1 MDRIFISSLQRGEMG
16 AIRVTAART
25 IEALGMQPVMF
36 ETGAAAADA
45 PRHVLLERIASCD
58 ALLLILGSQYG
69 EAVTGGVSPTEDEF
83 NQAKACNLPI
93 VVLVQSTTMEPDEQ
107 AFLARVRGS
116 WEDGRL
122 TASFNDADDVGLA
135 VTRALTDWR
144 SSQRAT
150 STAPVARERAIA
162 LARGREHPGSVTG
175 GSKLRVVVVPATAAP
190 LIDAL
195 ALRDHGLLDDL
206 AGAARTSGLVSQRE
220 GITPQLGADAI
231 ELTLATDGY
240 ERLTLQVGFDGS
252 IVGEGAVGSGDMF
265 FGSSVVLPERARA
278 VMAATMAFAEAV
290 WGRIDQ
296 RDQVRSLFVICAVP
310 DARSKVYAVEPVG
323 NSMSVPTNNP
333 QTLLAPETPVQ
344 MRRADLGGSS
354 DRLEAELYRAF
365 ELHGAVHTARGRR

>member
-16 AIRVTAART
+16 AIRVAAART

-58 ALLLILGSQYG
+58 ALLLILGAQYG

-83 NQAKACNLPI
+83 NQARASNLPI
-93 VVLVQSTTMEPDEQ
+93 VVLVQSTTMESDEQ

-122 TASFNDADDVGLA
+122 TANFNDAGDVGLA
-135 VTRALTDWR
+135 VTRALTEWR
-144 SSQRAT
+144 T
-150 STAPVARERAIA
+150 SRRETSIAPMARERAIA
-162 LARGREHPGSVTG
+162 LARGRERVGSVTG
-175 GSKLRVVVVPATAAP
+175 GSKLRVVVVPAVAAP

-206 AGAARTSGLVSQRE
+206 AGAARSSGLVSQRE

-265 FGSSVVLPERARA
+265 FGSSVVLPERVRA

-290 WGRIDQ
+290 WRRIDQ
-296 RDQVRSLFVICAVP
+296 RDQIRSVFVVCAVP
-310 DARSKVYAVEPVG
+310 DAASKVYAVESVG
-323 NSMSVPTNNP
+323 SSMSVPTNNP
-333 QTLLAPETPVQ
+333 QTLLAPGTPVQ
-344 MRRADLGGSS
+344 MRRADLGGST
-354 DRLEAELYRAF
+354 DQLEAELYRVF
-365 ELHGAVHTARGRR
+365 ELHGAIHTGRGRH